1 MWRLVD
7 EGTLVSKNESCTLL
21 WNCNRTKLFGYIEDE
36 SANNILTIQQEGSRY
51 KSEIGFACKGDLVSD
66 NEKWAMHS
74 TITEGFCRLKNLE
87 SGLFLAVSIDGK
99 LIVEGEVF
107 EIH

>member
-7 EGTLVSKNESCTLL
+7 ERTLMSKNESCTLL
-21 WNCNRTKLFGYIEDE
+21 WICNRSKLFGYIEDE

-51 KSEIGFACKGDLVSD
+51 KSEVGFACKGNLVSG

-74 TITEGFCRLKNLE
+74 TITEGLCRLKNLK
-87 SGLFLAVSIDGK
+87 SGLFLAVSVDGK

-107 EIH
+107 EIL

>member
-1 MWRLVD
+1 MWRLTD
-7 EGTLVSKNESCTLL
+7 ERTLMSKNGSCTLL
-21 WNCNRTKLFGYIEDE
+21 WNCHISKLFGYIEDE